1 MAEDHRQLLED
12 IYNRAYEYEG
22 KYGACPQAVLA
33 ALQDFFDG
41 IDDPVIK
48 AAHAFAGGGALSG
61 EGTCG
66 ALVGGLAA
74 ISSYYGRERSQF
86 GQKTAA
92 RKKNF
97 SYSRQLHQKFTKE
110 FGGVTCAEVQKNVVG
125 RSYKLWDPEDYQKFE
140 KAGGHDDKCTNVSGQ
155 VACWTAEILLEKGI
169 SPKDES

>member
-1 MAEDHRQLLED
+1 MAQQYDQLLED

-41 IDDPVIK
+41 IDDEVIK
-48 AAHAFAGGGALSG
+48 AVHAFAGGGALSG
-61 EGTCG
+61 QGTCG

-97 SYSRQLHQKFTKE
+97 SYSQELQKKFTGE
-110 FGGVTCAEVQKNVVG
+110 FGGITCAQVQESVVG
-125 RSYKLWDPEDYQKFE
+125 RSYNLWDPDDYQQFE

-155 VACWTAEILLEKGI
+155 TARWTAEILLEKGVA
-169 SPKDES
+169 PKV

>member
-1 MAEDHRQLLED
+1 MEEKHRQLLED

-41 IDDPVIK
+41 IDDQVIK
-48 AAHAFAGGGALSG
+48 SVHAFAGGGALCG
-61 EGTCG
+61 DGTCG

-97 SYSRQLHQKFTKE
+97 SYSRQLHQNFTEE
-110 FGGVTCAEVQKNVVG
+110 FGGVTCREVQENVLG
-125 RSYKLWDPEDYQKFE
+125 RAYKMWDPEDYQKFE
-140 KAGGHDDKCTNVSGQ
+140 EAGGHDDKCTNVSGL
-155 VACWTAEILLEKGI
+155 VARWTAAILLEKGI
-169 SPKDES
+169 APKV

>member
-1 MAEDHRQLLED
+1 MVKKQEQLLEN

-33 ALQDFFDG
+33 ALQDFFEG
-41 IDDPVIK
+41 IDDQVIK
-48 AAHAFAGGGALSG
+48 AVHAFAGGGALYG
-61 EGTCG
+61 DGTCG

-97 SYSRQLHQKFTKE
+97 SYSGELHQKFTEK
-110 FGGVTCAEVQKNVVG
+110 FGGATCRAVQENVLG
-125 RSYKLWDPEDYQKFE
+125 RSFNLWDPKDYQEFE
-140 KAGGHDDKCTNVSGQ
+140 AAGGHDDKCTNVSGC
-155 VACWTAEILLEKGI
+155 VARWTAEILLEKGI
-169 SPKDES
+169 EPKL